1 MRIGRHWIALLSVP
15 LCGGCAT
22 VLRGPHQTM
31 TFETVPTPATVI
43 VDGHLHTSP
52 AELKLPRKVAHQVT
66 IERPGYRTIQFSI
79 DPQWDGISLIGAI
92 IIPGGSLGL
101 VADRVSGADMMFY
114 KLTVIQLVPTTQPEA
129 PPLVLNDFKGHLLTD
144 REVARAIEA
153 DKHDRAQ
160 FFRGEP

>member
-1 MRIGRHWIALLSVP
+1 
-15 LCGGCAT
+15 
-22 VLRGPHQTM
+22 M

-43 VDGHLHTSP
+43 VDGQPHVSP
-52 AELKLPRKVAHQVT
+52 SELKLQRKAAHQVT
-66 IERPGYRTIQFSI
+66 IQRPGYRTIQFSI
-79 DPQWDGISLIGAI
+79 EPQWDGISLIGAI

-144 REVARAIEA
+144 REMARAIEA
-153 DKHDRAQ
+153 DKNDRSQ